1 MNYTFGTVFFFFNR
15 VCIESKVVHVVNLK
29 LLHSNLL
36 YLGRC
41 LTMEVLR

>member
-1 MNYTFGTVFFFFNR
+1 MNYTFGTVFFFSR
-15 VCIESKVVHVVNLK
+15 VCIESKIVHVVNLK